1 MAQIG
6 ACSQPSSRT
15 DSQLRKT
22 VHVFI
27 GKKSVLAG
35 RLQPGACGL
44 RVDVTPHG
52 SPLPYERHRS
62 NATEAKTG
70 AGSSIR
76 SVNGCEAPA

>member
-15 DSQLRKT
+15 DSQPRKT

-44 RVDVTPHG
+44 RVDVTPQG
-52 SPLPYERHRS
+52 SPLRYERHRS
-62 NATEAKTG
+62 KDRRREQL
-70 AGSSIR
+70 R
-76 SVNGCEAPA
+76 PVNGCEAPA

>member
-44 RVDVTPHG
+44 RVDVTPQG
-52 SPLPYERHRS
+52 SPLRYERHRS
-62 NATEAKTG
+62 KDRRREQL
-70 AGSSIR
+70 R
-76 SVNGCEAPA
+76 PVNGCEAPA